1 MKYCRKCNTKNADE
15 ANFCRKCGQRLERKK
30 VFYFIIFF
38 ILITMVSV
46 CIFINKPEKIVI
58 GSPMQNTND
67 ITEDTCTVDSV
78 ANNMIDS
85 YEDTNEEWDVDLGK
99 ITTNYRN
106 ESKNVGGASIV
117 IWVDVI
123 NKRRM
128 KNSAYYN
135 VIVEFFDEDGTT
147 PIYNSE
153 GNKFKIHKKIKLK
166 DDVTIPVCIYLND
179 DKVRFLMNNTS
190 DLLAK
195 YDVLLY
201 DEAEKL
207 ISSDSSY
214 KLNLRQFTSGPDDY

>member
-1 MKYCRKCNTKNADE
+1 MKYCKHCNTENIDE
-15 ANFCRKCGQRLERKK
+15 AKFCRKCGRKLEKK
-30 VFYFIIFF
+30 NVYYFILF
-38 ILITMVSV
+38 LIATTIVSV
-46 CIFINKPEKIVI
+46 YIFTYKTSNIVAEPPTQDSNYI
-58 GSPMQNTND
+58 A
-67 ITEDTCTVDSV
+67 EDTSILDTTT
-78 ANNMIDS
+78 NRTDS
-85 YEDTNEEWDVDLGK
+85 YDDISEEWDVDLGN

-106 ESKNVGGASIV
+106 ESKNAGGASIV

-123 NKRRM
+123 NKKRM

-153 GNKFKIHKKIKLK
+153 GNRFKIHKKIKLK
-166 DDVTIPVCIYLND
+166 DDVTIPVCFYLND
-179 DKVRFLMNNTS
+179 DKVRFLMNNTY
-190 DLLAK
+190 DLLGK

-201 DEAEKL
+201 DDAEKL

>member
-1 MKYCRKCNTKNADE
+1 MKYCKQCNTKNVDE
-15 ANFCRKCGQRLERKK
+15 AKFCRKCGRKLEKK
-30 VFYFIIFF
+30 NIFYNIIL
-38 ILITMVSV
+38 LIAITIVSV
-46 CIFINKPEKIVI
+46 CIFSYK
-58 GSPMQNTND
+58 TNMVVEPPTQD
-67 ITEDTCTVDSV
+67 SNYVAEDTSTLDTT
-78 ANNMIDS
+78 MTKTDS
-85 YEDTNEEWDVDLGK
+85 YDDIYEEWDVDLGK

-106 ESKNVGGASIV
+106 ESQNAGGASIV

-123 NKRRM
+123 NKKRM
-128 KNSAYYN
+128 TNSAFYN

-147 PIYNSE
+147 PIYDSE

-166 DDVTIPVCIYLND
+166 DDVTIPVCFYLND